1 MENTTEVTAVK
12 RGLRK
17 ERIGVVTSNKMNKSI
32 VVSVERKVKHPKYGK
47 FIKMTSKFMAHDEK
61 NECGIGD
68 KVVIAET
75 RPMSKNKRWRLK
87 EIIEKAK

>member
-1 MENTTEVTAVK
+1 METTEVKEIK

-68 KVVIAET
+68 KVMIAET
-75 RPMSKNKRWRLK
+75 RPLSKNKRWRLK
-87 EIIEKAK
+87 QVIEKAK